1 MMSAALVGGRML
13 GPAGRKVDATSTLR
27 LHLGGIVNVDE
38 IHFPSKGFS
47 GLTFRAFHVSFSR
60 G

>member
-1 MMSAALVGGRML
+1 ML
-13 GPAGRKVDATSTLR
+13 GPAGRKVDATSTLC